1 MPRITL
7 SASAATHRKTA
18 TVILGCSLIP
28 GDPTGDL
35 LLSRAVRRTN
45 HDEQMVVVWRLPR
58 YNASSRS
65 PVGELV
71 DRPVPQTYRSYYKGS
86 QGVIKV
92 GDYASSR

>member
-1 MPRITL
+1 
-7 SASAATHRKTA
+7 
-18 TVILGCSLIP
+18 
-28 GDPTGDL
+28 
-35 LLSRAVRRTN
+35 
-45 HDEQMVVVWRLPR
+45 MVVVWRLPR